1 MKPFSYAVWL
11 VPCAEQCDELQQ
23 TIDSLAI
30 RFDTPSFMPHTTLC
44 SGFWKG
50 SETELIEQI
59 NQLQPKLPIELAAND
74 IDWTDHWSTFFFL
87 KLAGAEDLSK
97 QAEKLIEDSHLP
109 KVGPHLSL
117 LYGTKNISMDRN
129 AIRAALNVPPA
140 ITFDALTLARP
151 QTGRWQDVKFWEI
164 LKTTDN

>member
-11 VPCAEQCDELQQ
+11 VPCAEQRDELQK
-23 TIDSLAI
+23 TIDSLAT
-30 RFDTPSFMPHTTLC
+30 RFGTPSFEPHATLC
-44 SGFWKG
+44 SGVWKG
-50 SETELIEQI
+50 SEKELIEQI

-140 ITFDALTLARP
+140 ITFDALALVCP
-151 QTGRWQDVKFWEI
+151 ETGKWHDFESWTIPYVTE
-164 LKTTDN
+164 